1 MRKILIATIAL
12 SFATPAN
19 AESVVLDL
27 DRMSVITEAAK
38 TICREV
44 MDQPGPAEPILTR
57 ESAYL
62 RLNQD
67 ERLYLVNM
75 CILYA
80 KGRVDKW

>member
-19 AESVVLDL
+19 AASVVLDL
-27 DRMSVITEAAK
+27 DRMEVITEAAK
-38 TICREV
+38 TVCREV
-44 MDQPGPAEPILTR
+44 MDQPGPAVPILER

-67 ERLYLVNM
+67 ERLYLVSLCVM
-75 CILYA
+75 YA
-80 KGRVDKW
+80 KGRGDKW

>member
-1 MRKILIATIAL
+1 MRKIIFAAAL
-12 SFATPAN
+12 VASTPAQ
-19 AESVVLDL
+19 AQSVYLDL

-44 MDQPGPAEPILTR
+44 MDQPGPAVPILER

-67 ERLYLVNM
+67 ERLYLVSLCVM
-75 CILYA
+75 YA
-80 KGRVDKW
+80 KGRGDKW